1 MFTCSTSDGCK
12 DVFDKIQMKTL
23 VYGEKTL
30 MVEFHLA
37 KGADLPAHQHPHEQ
51 TGYLVSG
58 RIDLTIDGIVHEVRP
73 GDSWCIPGEA
83 AHAAVAYEDS
93 VALEVFAPV
102 REDYLP

>member
-1 MFTCSTSDGCK
+1 MFTCGSSDGYK
-12 DVFDKIQMKTL
+12 AVLDKIQMKTL

-30 MVEFHLA
+30 MVEFRLA

-58 RIDLTIDGIVHEVRP
+58 RIDLTIDGIVHEVYP

-83 AHAAVAYEDS
+83 AHAALAHEDS